1 MEGDQLF
8 EDSLPPFLEPDL
20 RDPVLDLFV
29 DEVLLEAAAARFVP
43 ELLLADD
50 LVPDFEPPRADEDF
64 FAPDERALDRV
75 ADFEPLFEADLEP
88 PREADLVDFEPA
100 LDEDLEDDFEA
111 LLFALPLLEDLAAL
125 FLAPP
130 ADFFA
135 PLFLADEVLLLAE
148 DLAPFLAPDEDPLEP
163 LFREGEEVDEPPE
176 EPLVLDW
183 FVVFDL
189 SSVGIAASFMA
200 FARQPSRL
208 IKATSLYQVSS
219 DNRTPH
225 QVELAYLLW
234 IVRRAHARGLAS

>member
-1 MEGDQLF
+1 
-8 EDSLPPFLEPDL
+8 LEPDL

-29 DEVLLEAAAARFVP
+29 DEVLLDAAAARFVP
-43 ELLLADD
+43 ELFFADD

-64 FAPDERALDRV
+64 FAPERALDRV

-88 PREADLVDFEPA
+88 PLEADLVDFEPA
-100 LDEDLEDDFEA
+100 LDDLEDDFEA
-111 LLFALPLLEDLAAL
+111 LLFAPLLLDDLEAL

-135 PLFLADEVLLLAE
+135 PLFLVDEVLLLAE
-148 DLAPFLAPDEDPLEP
+148 DLVPFLAPDEDPLEP
-163 LFREGEEVDEPPE
+163 LFREGEEVEEPPE

-183 FVVFDL
+183 LVVFDL

-200 FARQPSRL
+200 FAQQPSRL

-225 QVELAYLLW
+225 QVEFAYLLW
-234 IVRRAHARGLAS
+234 IVRRAHAPGLAS